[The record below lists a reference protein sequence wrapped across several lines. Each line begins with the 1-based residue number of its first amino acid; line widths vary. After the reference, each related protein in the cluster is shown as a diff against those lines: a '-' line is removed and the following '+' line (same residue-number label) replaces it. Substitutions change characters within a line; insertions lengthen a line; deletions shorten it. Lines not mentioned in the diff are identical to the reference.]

1 MSPAESSIRELSGRW
16 VVVGMFGFGIVATGV
31 LYTYWQLQTAPFMPV
46 QTALAEAFADSS
58 PRVEGGQRKMHQ
70 NTPVILRVVMRVP
83 FDPIREE
90 AVARRF
96 LVDVARVING
106 QLDLSEYDQM
116 DLHLY
121 QPNPEQEIQ
130 QKTYSEPTRWLLDQL
145 DHPASA
151 GSAVLGG

>member
-1 MSPAESSIRELSGRW
+1 MAPAQQSIRELSGRW
-16 VVVGMFGFGIVATGV
+16 VVTGMFGFGIVATGV

-46 QTALAEAFADSS
+46 QMALAEAFADSS
-58 PRVEGGQRKMHQ
+58 PRVQGGQRKMHQ

-83 FDPIREE
+83 FDPIRDE

-106 QLDLSEYDQM
+106 QLDLSEYDQL

-121 QPNPEQEIQ
+121 QPNPERAIQ
-130 QKTYSEPTRWLLDQL
+130 QKTYREPTRRLLDQL
-145 DHPASA
+145 ATPASA
-151 GSAVLGG
+151 DPTVGDD